1 MPSCSPDWLNNGV
14 DTDFLTLT
22 DLLDIA
28 KVVIGDVSVRDI
40 GLLESAVGR
49 PQATVFGEP
58 AYPDL
63 FEQAAALVHS
73 LARNHALV
81 DGNKRLAWSAMRTML
96 LLNGSDVRYDV
107 DSAEAFVLAIARGE
121 MEVVA
126 IAAWLRAREVPQVA
140 G

>member
-1 MPSCSPDWLNNGV
+1 MPTCWTDWLSSGV

-28 KVVIGDVSVRDI
+28 KAVLGDVSVRDV

-49 PQATVFGEP
+49 PQATVFGEL

-63 FEQAAALVHS
+63 FEQAAALIHS

-96 LLNGSDVRYDV
+96 LLNGTDVRYDV
-107 DSAEAFVLAIARGE
+107 DSAEAFVLSVARGE

-126 IAAWLRAREVPQVA
+126 IAAWLRAHEVPPVA